1 MIGFII
7 TAVETVI
14 CYLLQTSLFSYFRI
28 AGTVPD
34 CLFILVIFIAYTY
47 GQKRAVVTGFFAGL
61 LLDILS
67 SDIIGL
73 SAVIYMILGFCAG
86 YANKI
91 YDRHDFI
98 TPNVLVFFGEF
109 LFNLMYYIMTFL
121 LMGKSDIGVYFIG
134 TMLPKIIYTLVV
146 SIALYPLLYFG
157 SRLTERFEGL
167 NGNGT

>member
-1 MIGFII
+1 MIGLII

-34 CLFILVIFIAYTY
+34 CILILVIFIAYTY
-47 GQKRAVVTGFFAGL
+47 GQKRAVITAFFAGI

-67 SDIIGL
+67 SEIIGL
-73 SAVIYMILGFCAG
+73 SAIIYMIIGFCAG

-98 TPNVLVFFGEF
+98 TPNVIVFFGEF
-109 LFNLMYYIMTFL
+109 LFTVIYYILTFL
-121 LMGKSDIGVYFIG
+121 LMGKSNMGIYFLG
-134 TMLPKIIYTLVV
+134 TMLPKIIYTLVISLV
-146 SIALYPLLYFG
+146 LYPLLYLG

-167 NGNGT
+167 NGNDT